1 MDPLRPFAV
10 LIRSLWQ
17 NRRTERADP
26 ATRTA
31 AVTTD
36 PASQG
41 ARGAAAAAA
50 APDLRTRLRD
60 RLDAAT
66 LADPRRARETFV
78 AVVLESELGDAATAD
93 EDLREVAHR
102 VAEQLGEDPA
112 VGARLHEVLREAVR
126 R

>member
-41 ARGAAAAAA
+41 ARSAAAAAA

-93 EDLREVAHR
+93 EDLREVARR
-102 VAEQLGEDPA
+102 VAEQLGEDPT

>member
-1 MDPLRPFAV
+1 VAEPAHGAGGPDRPHSGGHDGPCVAR
-10 LIRSLWQ
+10 RSQ
-17 NRRTERADP
+17 CSGR
-26 ATRTA
+26 
-31 AVTTD
+31 
-36 PASQG
+36 
-41 ARGAAAAAA
+41 
-50 APDLRTRLRD
+50 

-93 EDLREVAHR
+93 EDLREVARR
-102 VAEQLGEDPA
+102 VAEQLGEDPT